1 MGAGLR
7 PAQGATPFSPS
18 RPRAV
23 EPALAS
29 TCGGPPVALT
39 AALRRDERPAGN
51 PAQQHLRTSI
61 MTTLYVQDGAWFRQA
76 DSVAVIHE
84 AQTILAR
91 RFRVGA
97 PVLSTPERMREFLRL
112 HIGPLEYEIFG
123 AVFLDNRHRL
133 IRHEDL
139 FRGTIDCAQVH
150 VREVVLSALRLSAT
164 SVVLY
169 HNHPSGNVEPSVAD
183 EAITRR
189 IQAALSLLDVRVLD
203 HLIVGTTI
211 YSFAEHGLL

>member
-1 MGAGLR
+1 
-7 PAQGATPFSPS
+7 
-18 RPRAV
+18 
-23 EPALAS
+23 
-29 TCGGPPVALT
+29 
-39 AALRRDERPAGN
+39 
-51 PAQQHLRTSI
+51 
-61 MTTLYVQDGAWFRQA
+61 MTTLYVQDGAGFRQA
-76 DSVAVIHE
+76 DSHAVIRE

-112 HIGPLEYEIFG
+112 HIGPLEYEVFG

-150 VREVVLSALRLSAT
+150 VREVLLAALRLSAAA
-164 SVVLY
+164 VVLY
-169 HNHPSGNVEPSVAD
+169 HNHPSGNVEPSTAD
-183 EAITRR
+183 EVITRR
-189 IQAALSLLDVRVLD
+189 IQAALGLLDVRVLD
-203 HLIVGTTI
+203 HLVVGTAI

>member
-1 MGAGLR
+1 
-7 PAQGATPFSPS
+7 
-18 RPRAV
+18 
-23 EPALAS
+23 
-29 TCGGPPVALT
+29 
-39 AALRRDERPAGN
+39 
-51 PAQQHLRTSI
+51 
-61 MTTLYVQDGAWFRQA
+61 MTTLYVQDGAGFRQA
-76 DSVAVIHE
+76 DSHAVIRE

-112 HIGPLEYEIFG
+112 HIGPLEYEVFG

-150 VREVVLSALRLSAT
+150 VREVLLAALRLSAAA
-164 SVVLY
+164 VVLY
-169 HNHPSGNVEPSVAD
+169 HNHPSGNVEPSTAD
-183 EAITRR
+183 ELITRR
-189 IQAALSLLDVRVLD
+189 IQAALGLLDVRVLD
-203 HLIVGTTI
+203 HLVVGTAI